1 MVYQD
6 EMPTTPIPFT
16 PLHMFRR
23 LLCVGLFL
31 FAGIHTT
38 LGATLPLPSTSYKYT
53 VLDQDLSAAL
63 QEFGN
68 NLKISV
74 NISAEVKG
82 RIRGRM
88 PELSPREFLD
98 RLTDLYDLQWY
109 YDGVVLY
116 VSAAKEA
123 QTRMLVLS
131 SVHFSAF
138 KLALDKLDISD
149 ERYPVRPAPG
159 NGLVLVSGPPRFIAL
174 IEQTLNGLLAVA
186 QAQPRATDTP
196 ARESVMV
203 LFRGSS
209 TTVVR
214 GGRPEVFYTSE
225 MLPENDDRGKAELSK
240 K

>member
-1 MVYQD
+1 
-6 EMPTTPIPFT
+6 MPRTPIPFT
-16 PLHMFRR
+16 ALHMFKR

-31 FAGIHTT
+31 SAGIHTT

-88 PELSPREFLD
+88 PELPPREFLD
-98 RLTDLYDLQWY
+98 RLTKLYDLQWY

-131 SVHFSAF
+131 SIRFDALKV
-138 KLALDKLDISD
+138 ALDKLDISD
-149 ERYPVRPAPG
+149 ERYLVRPAPG

-174 IEQTLNGLLAVA
+174 VEQTFNGLLAVA
-186 QAQPRATDTP
+186 QAQPRVTETP
-196 ARESVMV
+196 PKESVMV

-214 GGRPEVFYTSE
+214 GGRPEVFYTSDVP
-225 MLPENDDRGKAELSK
+225 PEDEVGGKAELSK